1 MAKTKFERLS
11 VIHRREILWLKW
23 YFLRDKTDS
32 NRTILEQKIHNCFL
46 EDNREDAAYYVNL
59 NTVTSEVIS
68 NTDESLV
75 RVLKEVYVY
84 ETMNVIGAS
93 QRIYY
98 RSPNRTYKHLNNWFD
113 NYFRATYRHLL
124 ANALEER

>member
-11 VIHRREILWLKW
+11 VIHRREIIWLKW
-23 YFLRDKTDS
+23 YFLRDKT
-32 NRTILEQKIHNCFL
+32 NPEKTILEQKIQDCFL
-46 EDNREDAAYYVNL
+46 ENNNEDAAFYVNL

-68 NTDESLV
+68 RTDESLV

-124 ANALEER
+124 ANALKER

>member
-1 MAKTKFERLS
+1 MKDTCNPQKTVF
-11 VIHRREILWLKW
+11 
-23 YFLRDKTDS
+23 
-32 NRTILEQKIHNCFL
+32 EQKIHNCFL
-46 EDNREDAAYYVNL
+46 EDHREDAVFYVNL

-68 NTDESLV
+68 RTDESLV

-124 ANALEER
+124 ANALKER